1 MKLDNFFVFLP
12 EILEL
17 DVLEQ
22 PPSGPNFKKKF
33 DFREIYLVSDIL
45 TNFHE
50 DPIIR
55 STKKLPFTD
64 TCN

>member
-1 MKLDNFFVFLP
+1 MFLP

-22 PPSGPNFKKKF
+22 PPSGPNLTEFGS
-33 DFREIYLVSDIL
+33 REIYLVSDIL